1 MKPFSAMNNSE
12 LGLAVDE
19 KKALPDMIL
28 KRHIFDAQREMV
40 RAHSDL
46 MYNSLRN
53 GGRVSEVDEYKLK
66 SAVLN
71 LFGMIGEMAFEN
83 GYFNLNGKT
92 MFKKTDYQYMQDL
105 LYLKPLDNDHDKAVK
120 KLIRLAQYNLNLLHR
135 LNLTNLL
142 IDNSTD
148 DPGIETY

>member
-1 MKPFSAMNNSE
+1 MKPFSSMNNAE
-12 LGLAVDE
+12 LGVAVEE

-28 KRHIFDAQREMV
+28 KRHIFDAQRDMV
-40 RAHSDL
+40 RTHSDL

-53 GGRVSEVDEYKLK
+53 GGRVSEIDEYKLK
-66 SAVLN
+66 SAIIN
-71 LFGMIGEMAFEN
+71 LFGMIGEMAYEN
-83 GYFNLNGKT
+83 GYFNLNDKT
-92 MFKKTDYQYMQDL
+92 TFKKTDYEYMQEL
-105 LYLKPLDNDHDKAVK
+105 LYLKQLDNDHDLAVK

-142 IDNSTD
+142 IDNSSD

>member
-1 MKPFSAMNNSE
+1 MKPFSSMNNAE
-12 LGLAVDE
+12 LGLAVEE

-40 RAHSDL
+40 RVHSDL

-53 GGRVSEVDEYKLK
+53 GGRVSEIDEYKLK
-66 SAVLN
+66 SAIIN

-83 GYFNLNGKT
+83 GYFNLNGIKL
-92 MFKKTDYQYMQDL
+92 FKKSDYEYMQDL
-105 LYLKPLDNDHDKAVK
+105 IYLRSLDISHDVAVK

-142 IDNSTD
+142 IDNSGED
-148 DPGIETY
+148 MGIETY